1 MSKYLIGG
9 FSAGFIFSCFARI
22 VFSAFF
28 PQNLPFDIRIVDWL
42 IVILADATLLTIL
55 TTFIKKKYPDTAEF
69 LPIFSGICF
78 TIILAAYAVLVYA
91 PTYQASLSVMV
102 TGSLVGM
109 GWWIQCITSAANTRR
124 SHTLNTIINTRTS
137 AEYQSQLRKCTAI
150 YRGMRYIPQEF
161 SEWRCNPDKD
171 EYKNAQMPTEYKDA
185 INGLLYVL
193 NYFEFLAKGIQ
204 YKDLD
209 DVLLRECFCTFLKG
223 IERRGFHLILESQK
237 LDPISFDGIIYLSK
251 RWNGESFV
259 EKHRSNPN
267 TPELGIQYPNNEIVQ
282 NIIEGKPL
290 VSAVEIATNDDAAN
304 NPGALTTG

>member
-9 FSAGFIFSCFARI
+9 FTALLIFSLFIRGL
-22 VFSAFF
+22 FTFTF
-28 PQNLPFDIRIVDWL
+28 PNSLPFHLNIIDWL
-42 IVILADATLLTIL
+42 IVIFADATIL
-55 TTFIKKKYPDTAEF
+55 TALSSFIKKKYPDTAEF

-137 AEYQSQLRKCTAI
+137 AEYQSQLRKCTAM

-161 SEWRCNPDKD
+161 CEWRCNPDKE
-171 EYKNAQMPTEYKDA
+171 EYKNAKIPTEYKDA

-223 IERRGFHLILESQK
+223 VERRGFHLILESQK

-251 RWNGESFV
+251 KWNGESFV

-267 TPELGIQYPNNEIVQ
+267 TPELGVQYPSNDIVQ

-290 VSAVEIATNDDAAN
+290 VASVEFVPDEQAAN
-304 NPGALTTG
+304 NSPAS

>member
-1 MSKYLIGG
+1 MSKYLTGG
-9 FSAGFIFSCFARI
+9 FLAAFIFSGFARTI
-22 VFSAFF
+22 LAIYF
-28 PQNLPFDIRIVDWL
+28 PQKLPFDVRIVDWL
-42 IVILADATLLTIL
+42 IVIFADAALLTII
-55 TTFIKKKYPDTAEF
+55 TTYIKKKYPDTQEF
-69 LPIFSGICF
+69 LPIFSFICF
-78 TIILAAYAVLVYA
+78 TIILTAYAVLMYA
-91 PTYQASLSVMV
+91 PAYQASLSVMV

-137 AEYQSQLRKCTAI
+137 AEYQAQLRKCTAM

-161 SEWRCNPDKD
+161 SEWRCNPDKE
-171 EYKNAQMPTEYKDA
+171 EYKNTQMPTEYKDA
-185 INGLLYVL
+185 INGMLYVL
-193 NYFEFLAKGIQ
+193 NYFEFLAKGIK

-251 RWNGESFV
+251 KWNGESFV
-259 EKHRSNPN
+259 EKHRSNLQ
-267 TPELGIQYPNNEIVQ
+267 TPELGLQYPSADIVQ

-290 VSAVEIATNDDAAN
+290 VSAVELAAQNQAAN
-304 NPGALTTG
+304 SNPASPAV